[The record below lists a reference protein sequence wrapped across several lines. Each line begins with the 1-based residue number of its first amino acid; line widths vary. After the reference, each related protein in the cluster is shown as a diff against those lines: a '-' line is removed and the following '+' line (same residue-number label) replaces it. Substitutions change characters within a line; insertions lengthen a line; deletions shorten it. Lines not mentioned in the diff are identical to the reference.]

1 MNSINELL
9 FQIKDYFEG
18 TYSLRILEAFFELF
32 IQIIPYLF
40 ISIIIHVSLIQ
51 LVEKKGIN
59 INIKNKLLAIF
70 VASFLGMISPMPTY
84 AAIPIGLSLLSFG
97 VPVGTIVAFIIA
109 SPLINPSV
117 FFLTITQLGS
127 EIAFARVITTFI
139 ISVSAGLFANIFLVE
154 LNSKVITKEK
164 KSREKRSFIFEVW
177 RSFLFFGKYFTVAIF
192 ISAVVKA
199 LVSPELVTQILGKHV
214 EKSLLVAIA
223 LGVPFYSCGGAAI
236 PFVEVLGNMG
246 MNKGAILA
254 FFIAGPATKLETLY
268 VFKSMLGIK
277 VFIYYLIIMFV
288 GAYLSGLF
296 FYYLF

>member
-1 MNSINELL
+1 LNSINELL

-51 LVEKKGIN
+51 FVEKKGIN

-254 FFIAGPATKLETLY
+254 FFIAGPATKLGTLY
-268 VFKSMLGIK
+268 VFKSLLGIK
-277 VFIYYLIIMFV
+277 MFIYYLILMFA
-288 GAYLSGLF
+288 GAYLFGMLYFLF
-296 FYYLF
+296 

>member
-1 MNSINELL
+1 LNFINKLL
-9 FQIKDYFEG
+9 FQIKDYLEG
-18 TYSLRILEAFFELF
+18 TYSLRILETFFELF

-51 LVEKKGIN
+51 LVEKKGIKL
-59 INIKNKLLAIF
+59 NIKNKLLAIF
-70 VASFLGMISPMPTY
+70 FASLLGMISPMPTY

-97 VPVGTIVAFIIA
+97 VPVGTIVAFIVA

-139 ISVSAGLFANIFLVE
+139 ISVSAGLLANRFLIE
-154 LNSKVITKEK
+154 LKSKVITKEK
-164 KSREKRSFIFEVW
+164 EKREKRTFIFEVW
-177 RSFLFFGKYFTVAIF
+177 RSLLFFGKYFTFAIF

-199 LVSPELVTQILGKHV
+199 LISPELVTQILGEHV

-288 GAYLSGLF
+288 GAYLSGLL